1 MVNNKIGTFCEW
13 KKITL
18 HFDILTAK
26 NSSYQLCFVITTQ
39 LNVLENSNVIHVKT
53 PMVMHIHYLQ
63 LQNHTSF
70 VGLFFKRSFKI
81 VKSMKETTINKTQ
94 LKCNQHFS

>member
-1 MVNNKIGTFCEW
+1 M
-13 KKITL
+13 
-18 HFDILTAK
+18 TAK

-53 PMVMHIHYLQ
+53 PMVMYKHYLQ

-70 VGLFFKRSFKI
+70 VGWFFKRSFKI
-81 VKSMKETTINKTQ
+81 VKSMKETTIKKNTIKMQSTFF
-94 LKCNQHFS
+94 LTGIE

>member
-1 MVNNKIGTFCEW
+1 M

-26 NSSYQLCFVITTQ
+26 DSSYQLCFVMTTQ
-39 LNVLENSNVIHVKT
+39 LNVLEKSNVIHVKT
-53 PMVMHIHYLQ
+53 PMVMYIQ

-70 VGLFFKRSFKI
+70 EGLIFKRSFKI
-81 VKSMKETTINKTQ
+81 VKSMNETTINETQ

>member
-1 MVNNKIGTFCEW
+1 MI
-13 KKITL
+13 
-18 HFDILTAK
+18 
-26 NSSYQLCFVITTQ
+26 TQ
-39 LNVLENSNVIHVKT
+39 LNVLENSNVIHVKP
-53 PMVMHIHYLQ
+53 PMVMYIHYLQ

-70 VGLFFKRSFKI
+70 EGLFFKRSFKI

>member
-1 MVNNKIGTFCEW
+1 M

-26 NSSYQLCFVITTQ
+26 DSSYQLCFVMTTQ
-39 LNVLENSNVIHVKT
+39 LNVLEKSNIIHVKT
-53 PMVMHIHYLQ
+53 PMVTYIHYLQ

-70 VGLFFKRSFKI
+70 EGLIFKRSFKI
-81 VKSMKETTINKTQ
+81 VKSMNETTINETQ

>member
-1 MVNNKIGTFCEW
+1 M

-26 NSSYQLCFVITTQ
+26 DSSYQLCFVMTTQ
-39 LNVLENSNVIHVKT
+39 LNVFEKSNVIHVKT
-53 PMVMHIHYLQ
+53 PMVMYIHFLQ

-70 VGLFFKRSFKI
+70 EGLIFKRSSKI
-81 VKSMKETTINKTQ
+81 VKSMNETTINETQ